1 MSYLWSFFTPLPLA
15 YWAIVVGEHRQWADI
30 LTRAILGLSL
40 GGFVVGLLW
49 SLWAR
54 QQMVVRFLVPL
65 LITHVAAFLVGDI
78 FRSLLTGPKSLLG
91 LLALLYL
98 VAEVVAV
105 LWAMSRLGNTRVA
118 AVLLGWFCILYAAL
132 PVLYFADA
140 VGVF

>member
-15 YWAIVVGEHRQWADI
+15 YWTIVVGEHRQWADI

-40 GGFVVGLLW
+40 AGFVVGLLW

-140 VGVF
+140 VGGF

>member
-1 MSYLWSFFTPLPLA
+1 MSYLWSFFAPLPLA
-15 YWAIVVGEHRQWADI
+15 YWGIVVGSDRQWADI

-40 GGFVVGLLW
+40 AGFAVGLLW

-65 LITHVAAFLVGDI
+65 LITHVAAFLVGDV
-78 FRSLLTGPKSLLG
+78 FRSLLGGPKSLLG
-91 LLALLYL
+91 LLAPLYF

-118 AVLLGWFCILYAAL
+118 AVLLGWFCILYSSL
-132 PVLYFADA
+132 PMLYFADA
-140 VGVF
+140 VGGL

>member
-1 MSYLWSFFTPLPLA
+1 LSYLWSFFAPLPLA
-15 YWAIVVGEHRQWADI
+15 YWTIVVGEHRQWADI

-40 GGFVVGLLW
+40 AGFVVGLLW

-65 LITHVAAFLVGDI
+65 LITHVAAFLVGDV

-140 VGVF
+140 VGGF

>member
-1 MSYLWSFFTPLPLA
+1 MSYLWSFFAPLSLA
-15 YWAIVVGEHRQWADI
+15 YWAIVMGEHRQWADI

-40 GGFVVGLLW
+40 AGFVVGLLW

-65 LITHVAAFLVGDI
+65 LITHIAAFLVGDM

-118 AVLLGWFCILYAAL
+118 AALLGWFCILYAAL
-132 PVLYFADA
+132 PVLYFADS
-140 VGVF
+140 VGGF

>member
-1 MSYLWSFFTPLPLA
+1 LSYLWSFFAPLPLA

-65 LITHVAAFLVGDI
+65 LITHLAAFLVGDV

-91 LLALLYL
+91 LLALIYL

-132 PVLYFADA
+132 PVLYFADS
-140 VGVF
+140 VGGF